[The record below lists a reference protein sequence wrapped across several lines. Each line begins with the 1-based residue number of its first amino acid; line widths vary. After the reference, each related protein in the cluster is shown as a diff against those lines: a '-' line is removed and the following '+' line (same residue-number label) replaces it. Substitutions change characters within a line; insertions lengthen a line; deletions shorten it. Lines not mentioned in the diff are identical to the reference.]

1 MNFSAKLWKQGALCL
16 VRILFH
22 EQIFIWLMRVSLVIS
37 FFLITSFELLLAMSS
52 KAQDI
57 SKDKVNISL
66 RDESLVSGLKQIE
79 QQTSLRFFY
88 RKAEL
93 KKLPDLTLPPATRTV
108 ENALQLLLANTFLS
122 FREVE
127 GSILIEKSDL
137 QTPYQIK
144 GRVVDA
150 DKKGIAFA
158 TATLYKRKQDKA
170 LMSTQTDTAGYFVLA
185 AIEKG
190 DYVVSLSTVGMDTLS
205 ISLSLAALVEIQLPE
220 LNLGSKVTQ
229 LSEVSITSQKPML
242 ERKID
247 RMVFNISNSIA
258 AQGMDLSQ
266 ALALTPMLR
275 VTDNNI
281 SIVGKSGVAV
291 MINDRILNIGGL
303 DLINYLRSLR
313 SDDVEKIEVITTPPA
328 KYEAQG
334 NSGLINIVL
343 KKNPAMGWSGN
354 ASTSFQ
360 QTTYAGYANNLNLN
374 YQSNKISSSFKLRQY
389 DRTMHPTEEINVLG
403 TNAILSTDSR
413 KDMVYGY
420 GGNLSTNYRIN
431 KKADVGFIYDLSKL
445 HYDMDISNQTVY
457 QTNRI
462 TDSVLNTFSE
472 QRNPTFTQT
481 LNLYYDQKLDTTGK
495 KLSAGFNYFSTLPKN
510 SVDFETISEQTVMT
524 DVVRNYSDLNYKIWS
539 TQLDLTLPY
548 SWLDVESGLRF
559 TNFDNNSDIGYYNLT
574 GSNYQLDPSKSNLF
588 DYNEQ
593 NIAGYF
599 SLQKDLSKKWSA
611 KVGLR
616 YEYSIVDG
624 LSPTTGETSNSRYGK
639 LFPSIYLSFKP
650 KIDHTISFSYSKR
663 INRPTFRSLNPFRW
677 YTNPYT
683 YYTGNPFLQPSFNDN
698 FELAYLYKGIFSLT
712 LYEQKLSNGS
722 GRIVEVDKNIKV
734 VNYKNYLTQYSSGA
748 EATLALRLF
757 SWWENREFVSFNF
770 VHGTSALK
778 EVSLR
783 DGSSFYYSTNNTFML
798 SKLVNIF
805 LNFWH
810 TLPSTQG
817 NVYGQS
823 TYDLSAG
830 IKLIMLNNKLQL
842 NASADDLLKST
853 VSKGN
858 VYYQGF
864 TQTYNNYYDSRKLSL
879 SLTYSF
885 GGSKVTGNKKQV
897 NFRETQ
903 RAN

>member
-1 MNFSAKLWKQGALCL
+1 MNFSAKLWKRGALCL
-16 VRILFH
+16 VRILSH
-22 EQIFIWLMRVSLVIS
+22 KQNFIWLMRVSLVVS

-52 KAQDI
+52 KAQNI
-57 SKDKVNISL
+57 YTDKVNINL
-66 RDESLVSGLKQIE
+66 QDESLLSGLKQIE
-79 QQTSLRFFY
+79 DQTSLRFFY
-88 RKAEL
+88 RKADL
-93 KKLPDLTLPPATRTV
+93 KKIPSLTLPPATRTV

-144 GRVVDA
+144 GRVVDVN
-150 DKKGIAFA
+150 KEGIGLA
-158 TATLYKRKQDKA
+158 TATIHKSGQSKA
-170 LMSTQTDTAGYFVLA
+170 LRPTQTDTAGYFVLT

-190 DYVVSLSTVGMDTLS
+190 DYVISLSAVGMDSLS
-205 ISLSLAALVEIQLPE
+205 ISISLAGTPEIQLPE
-220 LNLGSKVTQ
+220 LVLSSKVMQ
-229 LSEVSITSQKPML
+229 LNQVNITDQKPML

-258 AQGMDLSQ
+258 AQGVDLSQ

-275 VTDNNI
+275 VTDNSI

-291 MINDRILNIGGL
+291 MINDRILNIGGS
-303 DLINYLRSLR
+303 DLINYLKSLR

-343 KKNPAMGWSGN
+343 KKNQSMGWSGN

-389 DRTMHPTEEINVLG
+389 DRTMRPTEEINVLG
-403 TNAILSTDSR
+403 MNAILSTDSR
-413 KDMVYGY
+413 KDMIYGY
-420 GGNLSTNYRIN
+420 GGNLSTNYQIN
-431 KKADVGFIYDLSKL
+431 KNADVGFIYDVGKL
-445 HYDMDISNQTVY
+445 FYDKDISNRTVY
-457 QTNRI
+457 QTNQI
-462 TDSVLNTFSE
+462 TDSILNTFSE
-472 QRNPTFTQT
+472 QRNPTFSQT
-481 LNLYYDQKLDTTGK
+481 LNLYYDQNLDTAGK
-495 KLSAGFNYFSTLPKN
+495 KLSVGFNYFSTLPKN
-510 SVDFETISEQTVMT
+510 LVDFETTSEQTMMT
-524 DVVRNYSDLNYKIWS
+524 DIVRNYSDLNYKIWS
-539 TQLDLTLPY
+539 TQVDLTLPY
-548 SWLDVESGLRF
+548 SWADVESGLRF

-588 DYNEQ
+588 DYNEK
-593 NIAGYF
+593 NAAGYF

-624 LSPTTGETSNSRYGK
+624 LSTTTGETNNSRYGK

-663 INRPTFRSLNPFRW
+663 INRPNFRALNPFRW
-677 YTNPYT
+677 YSNPYT

-698 FELAYLYKGIFSLT
+698 FELSYLYKGILSFT
-712 LYEQKLSNGS
+712 FFEQKLSNGF
-722 GRIVEVDKNIKV
+722 GGIVEVDKNIKV
-734 VNYKNYLTQYSSGA
+734 LNFRNYLTQYTTGA
-748 EATLALRLF
+748 DATLVLKPF
-757 SWWENREFVSFNF
+757 SWWENREIVSFNF
-770 VHGTSALK
+770 VHGTSTLQ
-778 EVSLR
+778 EVSLQE
-783 DGSSFYYSTNNTFML
+783 GSSFYYSTNNTFTL
-798 SKLVNIF
+798 NKTLNIF

-817 NVYGQS
+817 NVYSQS
-823 TYDLSAG
+823 IYDLSAG
-830 IKLIMLNNKLQL
+830 IKVTMLNNKLRL
-842 NASADDLLKST
+842 NASAEDLLKST

-858 VYYQGF
+858 VYYQNF
-864 TQTYNNYYDSRKLSL
+864 TQTYNNYYDSRKFSL
-879 SLTYSF
+879 SLTYTF

-897 NFRETQ
+897 NFKETQ